1 MDGEKNT
8 LDNNEPQKRSRSVI
22 VDYWSCGLD
31 EDGHYHNSRETA
43 LACINRRKAQA
54 FARDAL
60 GLADS
65 EKAAWLNAG
74 RPAKRW
80 TPEDYLEILDRD
92 GKGESASDIAAG
104 YGYTTQYIKSKIAKA
119 RLMRKI
125 GIV

>member
-1 MDGEKNT
+1 MDSEKNT
-8 LDNNEPQKRSRSVI
+8 LDNNEPQKRSRSVV

-60 GLADS
+60 GLVDK

-80 TPEDYLEILDRD
+80 TLEDYLEILDRD
-92 GKGESASDIAAG
+92 GKGESAADIAAG
-104 YGYTTQYIKSKIAKA
+104 YGYTTKYIESKIDKA

-125 GIV
+125 RII

>member
-1 MDGEKNT
+1 MDSEKNT
-8 LDNNEPQKRSRSVI
+8 LDNNEPQKRSRSVV

-60 GLADS
+60 GLVDK

-80 TPEDYLEILDRD
+80 TLEDYLEILDRD
-92 GKGESASDIAAG
+92 GKGESAADIAAG
-104 YGYTTQYIKSKIAKA
+104 YGYTTKYIKSKIDKA

-125 GIV
+125 RII

>member
-1 MDGEKNT
+1 MDSEKTT
-8 LDNNEPQKRSRSVI
+8 LDSNEPQKRSRSVV

-43 LACINRRKAQA
+43 LACINKRKAQA

-80 TPEDYLEILDRD
+80 TLEDYLEVLDRD
-92 GKGESASDIAAG
+92 GKGESAADIAAG
-104 YGYTTQYIKSKIAKA
+104 YSYTAQYIKSKIDRA
-119 RLMRKI
+119 RLMRKN
-125 GIV
+125 GII

>member
-1 MDGEKNT
+1 MDSEKTT
-8 LDNNEPQKRSRSVI
+8 LESDAPQKRSRSVV

-60 GLADS
+60 GLFDE

-80 TPEDYLEILDRD
+80 AADDYLAILDRD
-92 GKGESASDIAAG
+92 DNGESVADIAAG
-104 YGYTTQYIKSKIAKA
+104 YGYTPQYIKSKIDKA
-119 RLMRKI
+119 RLMRKL